1 MDAAFILREK
11 EIGLGRLPAI
21 VHPKPIFRCDANLL
35 FDDLIYFCS
44 ERGNGGVCLGRIK
57 ALGEYQASD
66 RRSHCAHN
74 RRTSASIARTIPMF
88 QDDSK
93 QALREHRREILD
105 PSPRYY
111 PP

>member
-11 EIGLGRLPAI
+11 EIGLGRFPAI

-57 ALGEYQASD
+57 ALGENHAPTPQTRRVNACGDSAALVLLASKAGRGEVD
-66 RRSHCAHN
+66 
-74 RRTSASIARTIPMF
+74 ASFP
-88 QDDSK
+88 K
-93 QALREHRREILD
+93 KGVH
-105 PSPRYY
+105 SP
-111 PP
+111 